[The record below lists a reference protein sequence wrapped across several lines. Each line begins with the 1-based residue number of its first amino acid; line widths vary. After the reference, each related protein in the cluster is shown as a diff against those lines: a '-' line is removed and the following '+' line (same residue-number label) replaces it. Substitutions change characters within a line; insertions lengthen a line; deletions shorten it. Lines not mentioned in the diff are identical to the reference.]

1 MKHDKGVWGTAMVFA
16 IAAFV
21 AGCATGAL
29 DYSSQWWSASV
40 VDVVRASQIPPGA
53 DRTCVPAKKA
63 NTARGESTVAIVRY
77 RVGRAPVSMAFVMPG
92 QESFLA
98 GDRVLVQPD
107 SCRIKRDL
115 RSTRND
121 IEPWNYT
128 LLPSPTR
135 T

>member
-1 MKHDKGVWGTAMVFA
+1 MKQDKGVWGIAMAFA
-16 IAAFV
+16 VAACV
-21 AGCATGAL
+21 AGCAAGGAL

-53 DRTCVPAKKA
+53 DRTCLPAKEAK
-63 NTARGESTVAIVRY
+63 TARGESTVAIVRY

-92 QESFLA
+92 QEPFLA

-115 RSTRND
+115 QAVSMT
-121 IEPWNYT
+121 
-128 LLPSPTR
+128 
-135 T
+135 